1 MINHYTIEKTLGSGS
16 FAKVKLARS
25 SFLGKEQPFAVK
37 IFKKAILRKQKE
49 FYKDAD
55 GSKANFIL
63 IFSLIIKLNLSS
75 NHSEKNK
82 SFEKK
87 Q

>member
-1 MINHYTIEKTLGSGS
+1 MSIKIFAKFKGGKMINHYTIEQTLGSGS

-25 SFLGKEQPFAVK
+25 PFLGKDQLFALK

-55 GSKANFIL
+55 GSNIL
-63 IFSLIIKLNLSS
+63 IF
-75 NHSEKNK
+75 
-82 SFEKK
+82 
-87 Q
+87 